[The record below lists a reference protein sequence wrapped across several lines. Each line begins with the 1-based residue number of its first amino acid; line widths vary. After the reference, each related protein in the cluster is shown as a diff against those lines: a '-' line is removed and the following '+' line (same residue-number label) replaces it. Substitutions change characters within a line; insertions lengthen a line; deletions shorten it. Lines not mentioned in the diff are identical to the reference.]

1 MYKQILEEDII
12 KKQTR
17 KILKYIFAIGVVVM
31 SIFIVRI
38 FWVYDD
44 KEYINSS
51 VIFVRQVNA
60 LISVTAIASCLIL
73 YKKTKD
79 SIVFTLLL
87 VYVGLSIA
95 SITGQLD
102 YYTFLENEFRV
113 SNYISIT
120 TSFLRAIL
128 LFTAVRPNSK
138 LHKLLNRYKVQSF
151 IFVVIYSIISWEI
164 EKRKFIGG
172 IFSSEAIFVSYNL
185 LISIVYV
192 IVALK
197 LLLIGIKEA
206 KILLG
211 TFSIS
216 LFLIAIK
223 VFYIIYGVK
232 YNSLNMKLTSSLLTY
247 LAFIIVI
254 IGSIIELYLLY
265 KESDYLNK
273 ELRKFYNLA
282 NNNKHSYIFICD
294 KNYNVSFMNEK
305 IREDYG
311 YKMDNEEFKEQL
323 LKINLPEEI
332 KEIISKELVDKSNW
346 RGILKTLKKDSI
358 VDCSIQLL
366 KSEEEESQILVSY
379 IDMSETIKLQS
390 EIEAHKINDVKRS
403 EFISTLSHE
412 LKTPLNIFY
421 SIIQLLDKTE
431 AIGIKEFKEA
441 YDKYSGSLKLN
452 SKRMLRLINN
462 IVDSTRIDT
471 GDLKAE
477 FGNYEVV
484 SIVEDIVMS
493 IVPFAQSKNIS
504 VEFDT
509 NIEEHFIKCDPVMIE
524 KIVLNLVSNSIK
536 YTKGKGS
543 IKVDLMLKDD
553 ILEMDF
559 KDTGIGIPY
568 ELKDKIF
575 HRFSRV
581 DSSLRRSNEG
591 SGIGLN
597 IVKSMIEVHNGSI
610 SVDSVLN
617 EGSVFKVK
625 LPNVLIEDSPII
637 IYEFNKAN
645 TELELSD
652 IYS

>member
-38 FWVYDD
+38 FLVYND
-44 KEYINSS
+44 KDYIDSS
-51 VIFVRQVNA
+51 VIFVRQVNG

-102 YYTFLENEFRV
+102 YYTFLDNEFRV
-113 SNYISIT
+113 SNYLSIT
-120 TSFLRAIL
+120 TSFLRAII
-128 LFTAVRPNSK
+128 LFIAIRPNSK
-138 LHKLLNRYKVQSF
+138 LHKLINRYKVQAF

-164 EKRKFIGG
+164 EKRKFICE
-172 IFSSEAIFVSYNL
+172 IFSNEVIFVSYNL
-185 LISIVYV
+185 LISTVYA

-197 LLLIGIKEA
+197 LLLIGIKQT
-206 KILLG
+206 KILLV

-223 VFYIIYGVK
+223 VFYIIYGVT
-232 YNSLNMKLTSSLLTY
+232 YDSMNMKLTSSLLTY
-247 LAFIIVI
+247 LSFIIVI

-265 KESDYLNK
+265 KEADYLNK

-311 YKMDNEEFKEQL
+311 YKMDNEEFKKEL
-323 LKINLPEEI
+323 LKIKLPEEI
-332 KEIISKELVDKSNW
+332 KDIISKEIADKSNW

-441 YDKYSGSLKLN
+441 YDKYSASLKLN

-536 YTKGKGS
+536 YTEGEGS
-543 IKVDLMLKDD
+543 IKVELMLKDD

-559 KDTGIGIPY
+559 KDTGIGIPQ

-581 DSSLRRSNEG
+581 DSSLKRANEG

-610 SVDSVLN
+610 SVDSILN
-617 EGSVFKVK
+617 EGSTFKVK
-625 LPNVLIEDSPII
+625 LPNVLIEDLAMI

-645 TELELSD
+645 AELELSD

>member
-1 MYKQILEEDII
+1 MYKQILGEDII
-12 KKQTR
+12 KKQT
-17 KILKYIFAIGVVVM
+17 KEILKYIFTIGVVVM

-223 VFYIIYGVK
+223 VFYIIYGVT
-232 YNSLNMKLTSSLLTY
+232 YNSINMKLTASLLTY
-247 LAFIIVI
+247 LSFIIVI
-254 IGSIIELYLLY
+254 IGFIIELYLLY
-265 KESDYLNK
+265 KEADYLNR

-536 YTKGKGS
+536 YTEGEGI

-553 ILEMDF
+553 ILEMHF
-559 KDTGIGIPY
+559 KDTGIGIPS

>member
-38 FWVYDD
+38 FLVYND
-44 KEYINSS
+44 KDYIDSS
-51 VIFVRQVNA
+51 VIFVRQVNG

-138 LHKLLNRYKVQSF
+138 LHKLLNRYKAQSF

-185 LISIVYV
+185 LISTVYV

-223 VFYIIYGVK
+223 VFYIIYGVT
-232 YNSLNMKLTSSLLTY
+232 YNSINMKLTSSLLTY
-247 LAFIIVI
+247 LSFIIVI

-265 KESDYLNK
+265 KEADYLNR

-441 YDKYSGSLKLN
+441 YDKYSASLKLN

-471 GDLKAE
+471 GDLNAE

-493 IVPFAQSKNIS
+493 IVPFAQSKNIN

-536 YTKGKGS
+536 YTEGEGI

-553 ILEMDF
+553 ILEMQF
-559 KDTGIGIPY
+559 KDTGIGIPS

-581 DSSLRRSNEG
+581 DSSLKRANEG

-610 SVDSVLN
+610 SVDSILN
-617 EGSVFKVK
+617 EGSTFKVK
-625 LPNVLIEDSPII
+625 LPNVLIEDSPMI

-652 IYS
+652 IYN

>member
-1 MYKQILEEDII
+1 
-12 KKQTR
+12 
-17 KILKYIFAIGVVVM
+17 M

-102 YYTFLENEFRV
+102 YYTFLDNEFRV
-113 SNYISIT
+113 SNYLSIT

-138 LHKLLNRYKVQSF
+138 LHKLLNRYKAQSF

-185 LISIVYV
+185 LISTVYV

-223 VFYIIYGVK
+223 VFYIIYGVT
-232 YNSLNMKLTSSLLTY
+232 YNSINMKLTSSLLTY
-247 LAFIIVI
+247 LSFIIVI

-265 KESDYLNK
+265 KEADYLNR

-441 YDKYSGSLKLN
+441 YDKYSASLKLN

-471 GDLKAE
+471 GDLNAE

-493 IVPFAQSKNIS
+493 IVPFAQSKNIN

-536 YTKGKGS
+536 YTEGEGI

-553 ILEMDF
+553 ILEMQF
-559 KDTGIGIPY
+559 KDTGIGIPS

-581 DSSLRRSNEG
+581 DSSLKRANEG

-610 SVDSVLN
+610 SVDSILN
-617 EGSVFKVK
+617 EGSTFKVK
-625 LPNVLIEDSPII
+625 LPNVLIEDSPMI

-652 IYS
+652 IYN

>member
-1 MYKQILEEDII
+1 MYKQILGEDII
-12 KKQTR
+12 KKQT
-17 KILKYIFAIGVVVM
+17 KEILKYIFTIGVVVM

-223 VFYIIYGVK
+223 VFYIIYGVT
-232 YNSLNMKLTSSLLTY
+232 YNSINMKLTSSLLTY
-247 LAFIIVI
+247 LSFIIVI
-254 IGSIIELYLLY
+254 IGFIIELYLLY
-265 KESDYLNK
+265 KEADYLNR

-294 KNYNVSFMNEK
+294 KNYNVLFMNEK

-536 YTKGKGS
+536 YTEGEGI

-553 ILEMDF
+553 ILEMHF
-559 KDTGIGIPY
+559 KDTGIGIPS

>member
-12 KKQTR
+12 KKQT
-17 KILKYIFAIGVVVM
+17 KEILKYIFAMGLVVM
-31 SIFIVRI
+31 GIFILRI

-51 VIFVRQVNA
+51 VTFVRQVNG

-138 LHKLLNRYKVQSF
+138 LHKLLNRYKAQSF

-185 LISIVYV
+185 LISTVYV

-223 VFYIIYGVK
+223 VFYIIYGVT
-232 YNSLNMKLTSSLLTY
+232 YNSINMKLTSSLLTY
-247 LAFIIVI
+247 LSFIIVI

-265 KESDYLNK
+265 KEADYLNR

-441 YDKYSGSLKLN
+441 YDKYSASLKLN

-471 GDLKAE
+471 GDLNAE

-493 IVPFAQSKNIS
+493 IVPFAQSKNIN

-536 YTKGKGS
+536 YTEGEGI

-553 ILEMDF
+553 ILEMQF
-559 KDTGIGIPY
+559 KDTGIGIPS

-625 LPNVLIEDSPII
+625 LPNVLIEDSPMI

>member
-1 MYKQILEEDII
+1 MYKQILGEDII
-12 KKQTR
+12 KKQT
-17 KILKYIFAIGVVVM
+17 KEILKYIFTIGVVVM

-102 YYTFLENEFRV
+102 YYTFLDNEFRV
-113 SNYISIT
+113 SNYLSIT

-138 LHKLLNRYKVQSF
+138 LHKLLNRYKAQSF

-185 LISIVYV
+185 LISTVYV

-223 VFYIIYGVK
+223 VFYIIYGVT
-232 YNSLNMKLTSSLLTY
+232 YNSINMKLTSSLLTY
-247 LAFIIVI
+247 LSFIIVI

-265 KESDYLNK
+265 KEADYLNR

-441 YDKYSGSLKLN
+441 YDKYSASLKLN

-471 GDLKAE
+471 GDLNAE

-493 IVPFAQSKNIS
+493 IVPFAQSKNIN

-536 YTKGKGS
+536 YTEGEGI

-553 ILEMDF
+553 ILEMQF
-559 KDTGIGIPY
+559 KDTGIGIPS

-581 DSSLRRSNEG
+581 DSSLKRANEG

-610 SVDSVLN
+610 SVDSILN
-617 EGSVFKVK
+617 EGSTFKVK
-625 LPNVLIEDSPII
+625 LPNVLIEDSPMI

-652 IYS
+652 IYN

>member
-38 FWVYDD
+38 FLVYND
-44 KEYINSS
+44 KEYIDSS
-51 VIFVRQVNA
+51 VIFVRQVNG

-102 YYTFLENEFRV
+102 YYTFLDNEFRV
-113 SNYISIT
+113 SNYLSIT
-120 TSFLRAIL
+120 TSFLRAII
-128 LFTAVRPNSK
+128 LFTAIRPNSK
-138 LHKLLNRYKVQSF
+138 LHKLINRYKVQAF

-164 EKRKFIGG
+164 EKRKFIGE
-172 IFSSEAIFVSYNL
+172 IFSNEVIFVSYNL
-185 LISIVYV
+185 LISTVYA

-197 LLLIGIKEA
+197 LLLIGIKQT
-206 KILLG
+206 KILLV

-223 VFYIIYGVK
+223 VFYIIYGVT
-232 YNSLNMKLTSSLLTY
+232 YDSMNMKLTSSLLTY
-247 LAFIIVI
+247 LSFIIVI

-311 YKMDNEEFKEQL
+311 YKMDNEEFKKEL
-323 LKINLPEEI
+323 LKIKLLEEI
-332 KEIISKELVDKSNW
+332 KDIISKEIADKSNW

-441 YDKYSGSLKLN
+441 YDKYSASLKLN

-581 DSSLRRSNEG
+581 DSSLKRANEG

-610 SVDSVLN
+610 SVDSILN
-617 EGSVFKVK
+617 EGSTFKVK
-625 LPNVLIEDSPII
+625 LPNVLIEDSPMI

-652 IYS
+652 IYN